1 MESRE
6 GFAARMK
13 RIVTGINKD
22 YDVEGLCRELP
33 VRIAKLIEKK
43 GGKLRK

>member
-6 GFAARMK
+6 ASAARMK
-13 RIVTGINKD
+13 RIVAGINND

-33 VRIAKLIEKK
+33 MRIAKLVEKK